1 MKTMNLISL
10 LVLACTLTATS
21 SHAAGAKSY
30 KKVAANQTA
39 AANNKT
45 INASEDIDSLGG
57 NQELME
63 MADKIKSTS
72 RARIVQER
80 IVDRRNTV
88 EFGLSYGSVFG
99 GDAYVK
105 TQALGAQVDYH
116 FTPRFSLGARY
127 YDYGNSLTSEGQRV
141 YDDAKASY
149 AAGGRALA
157 VDIDYPLNA
166 AIAVV
171 NWYPIYGKTSFL
183 DMGVTQ
189 FDLYLLAGGGNIT
202 LSSGNTSMMTGG
214 LGLGIWASQHISA
227 RVEVRYQKYQDQIV
241 TGSRNLDI
249 VTGSLGLGWIL

>member
-1 MKTMNLISL
+1 MKTMNLLSVM
-10 LVLACTLTATS
+10 VLACSLTAAIS
-21 SHAAGAKSY
+21 SFAAGAKSY
-30 KKVAANQTA
+30 KAVAVAKA
-39 AANNKT
+39 PAKT

-63 MADKIKSTS
+63 MAEKIKSTS

-80 IVDRRNTV
+80 IVERRNTV

-99 GDAYVK
+99 GDSYIK

-116 FTPRFSLGARY
+116 ITPRWSLGARY
-127 YDYGNSLTSEGQRV
+127 YDFGNSLTAEGQRI
-141 YDDAKASY
+141 YDDAKATY
-149 AAGGRALA
+149 AAGGRALS
-157 VDIDYPLNA
+157 VDMDFPLSS

-202 LSSGNTSMMTGG
+202 LTSGNTSVMTAG
-214 LGLGIWASQHISA
+214 LGVGIWASSHVSA
-227 RVEVRYQKYQDQIV
+227 RAEVRYQKYQDQLI
-241 TGSRNLDI
+241 TGSRNLDV